1 MKILYTSI
9 FTLLFTLSS
18 IGQNTF
24 NIRTNYGF
32 PAAVITSVV
41 PTDSCIYA
49 SGIISDS
56 VFPYNT
62 GAIFL
67 KTDPLGVPEIIKTLR
82 NEARTYEPWFNDMK
96 FVDSSFLVS
105 AVGLNSLMKSMLI
118 KYDLFGD
125 TVWTREFPN
134 PNPTLEFMQPRGG
147 FELIGENDI
156 VLINFTEVP
165 PNGPFKDADVYF
177 FKMKENGDI
186 VWSKFWGGNLIEEPS
201 SSILANDTI
210 IIIGGMRHSL
220 NIEDSDYSFQCF
232 LLAIDTSGQIQWTWL
247 SPESWGLR
255 DAARDMVLLE
265 DGSLVIACGIGHEQ
279 QRPSVN
285 VVYFD
290 KAVFKLN
297 PQRELEWEVVFP
309 DPELVLNS
317 YTSRIIQLKNKSGF
331 VVAGVAKRPTP
342 PGVWGSNRGWI
353 AKISPD
359 GDSLW
364 SRTYV
369 YSTDFPSFHE
379 FYDLKECPD
388 GGLILCG
395 ESRSVANGDSIPQQA
410 WLMKLDSFGCLVPG
424 CQFIDATEETKESV
438 TLLLYP
444 NPARDYLNFFY
455 RPAPGQS
462 SRDIRFRIIDAS
474 GMELQR
480 FEAQSGEA
488 TYIVP
493 LWHWPPGVYFLQLLH
508 DGLPVRTERFVVG
521 R

>member
-186 VWSKFWGGNLIEEPS
+186 VWSKFW
-201 SSILANDTI
+201 
-210 IIIGGMRHSL
+210 
-220 NIEDSDYSFQCF
+220 
-232 LLAIDTSGQIQWTWL
+232 
-247 SPESWGLR
+247 
-255 DAARDMVLLE
+255 
-265 DGSLVIACGIGHEQ
+265 
-279 QRPSVN
+279 
-285 VVYFD
+285 
-290 KAVFKLN
+290 
-297 PQRELEWEVVFP
+297 
-309 DPELVLNS
+309 
-317 YTSRIIQLKNKSGF
+317 
-331 VVAGVAKRPTP
+331 
-342 PGVWGSNRGWI
+342 
-353 AKISPD
+353 
-359 GDSLW
+359 
-364 SRTYV
+364 
-369 YSTDFPSFHE
+369 
-379 FYDLKECPD
+379 
-388 GGLILCG
+388 
-395 ESRSVANGDSIPQQA
+395 
-410 WLMKLDSFGCLVPG
+410 
-424 CQFIDATEETKESV
+424 
-438 TLLLYP
+438 
-444 NPARDYLNFFY
+444 
-455 RPAPGQS
+455 
-462 SRDIRFRIIDAS
+462 
-474 GMELQR
+474 
-480 FEAQSGEA
+480 
-488 TYIVP
+488 
-493 LWHWPPGVYFLQLLH
+493 
-508 DGLPVRTERFVVG
+508 
-521 R
+521 

>member
-1 MKILYTSI
+1 MHFDAPAVVLTSVENIDNIYFASGSYIHLFEDTVSYYQNGSILVS
-9 FTLLFTLSS
+9 FDS
-18 IGQNTF
+18 IGNILWIKKTAFPNRLFDTQSNTLR
-24 NIRTNYGF
+24 ILD
-32 PAAVITSVV
+32 
-41 PTDSCIYA
+41 DSTLIL
-49 SGIISDS
+49 SGILIDS
-56 VFPYNT
+56 IRSSTLRRYNT
-62 GAIFL
+62 NGDL
-67 KTDPLGVPEIIKTLR
+67 MYS
-82 NEARTYEPWFNDMK
+82 YEYLSPYHDEND
-96 FVDSSFLVS
+96 FIYPVSS
-105 AVGLNSLMKSMLI
+105 AVRSKNETYILNWIQRPDFNAQLYIQKIDSTGNESWVKEIGNS
-118 KYDLFGD
+118 KYEIPEVIICDD
-125 TVWTREFPN
+125 N
-134 PNPTLEFMQPRGG
+134 GG
-147 FELIGENDI
+147 
-156 VLINFTEVP
+156 V
-165 PNGPFKDADVYF
+165 
-177 FKMKENGDI
+177 
-186 VWSKFWGGNLIEEPS
+186 
-201 SSILANDTI
+201 
-210 IIIGGMRHSL
+210 IIGGASTTLTLTTQDYTYRTL
-220 NIEDSDYSFQCF
+220 LVGIDS
-232 LLAIDTSGQIQWTWL
+232 SGNVEWTWL

-265 DGSLVIACGIGHEQ
+265 DGSLVIASGIGHEQ

-309 DPELVLNS
+309 DPELAMNS

-353 AKISPD
+353 AKISPS

-364 SRTYV
+364 SRAYV
-369 YSTDFPSFHE
+369 YSANFPSFHE

-388 GGLILCG
+388 GGFILCG

-424 CQFIDATEETKESV
+424 CQLIDATEEAEAQG

-455 RPAPGQS
+455 RQAPGQS
-462 SRDIRFRIIDAS
+462 SRELSFRIFDAS
-474 GMELQR
+474 GRELQR

-493 LWHWPPGVYFLQLLH
+493 LWHWSPGVYFLQLLH

>member
-9 FTLLFTLSS
+9 FTLFFTLSS

-32 PAAVITSVV
+32 PAAVLSSVI

-49 SGIISDS
+49 SGIIADS

-62 GAIFL
+62 GAIFIKMDVSAQMLLL
-67 KTDPLGVPEIIKTLR
+67 KTLTSTQKTF
-82 NEARTYEPWFNDMK
+82 EPWFGGLKSLPGGSFIMPAYSIDSTMK
-96 FVDSSFLVS
+96 TV
-105 AVGLNSLMKSMLI
+105 LI
-118 KYDLFGD
+118 KYNHLGD
-125 TVWTREFPN
+125 TIFTKEYFN
-134 PNPTLEFMQPRGG
+134 PFYPAQDFIQPRGRLAICKNG
-147 FELIGENDI
+147 ECVINNWIVISNANTNIYLIKTDS
-156 VLINFTEVP
+156 
-165 PNGPFKDADVYF
+165 NGKV
-177 FKMKENGDI
+177 K
-186 VWSKFWGGNLIEEPS
+186 WSKMLGDNYWERP
-201 SSILANDTI
+201 SSILATDNGCVVVGGIKTNDNMTTENFSY
-210 IIIGGMRHSL
+210 RT
-220 NIEDSDYSFQCF
+220 F
-232 LLAIDTSGQIQWTWL
+232 LTGLDTSGQIQWTWL

-265 DGSLVIACGIGHEQ
+265 DGSLVIASGIGHEQ

-438 TLLLYP
+438 PLLLYP
-444 NPARDYLNFFY
+444 KPARDYLNFFY

-493 LWHWPPGVYFLQLLH
+493 LWHWPPGVYFLQLLRE
-508 DGLPVRTERFVVG
+508 GVPVRTERFVVA

>member
-1 MKILYTSI
+1 MDYIAITEPAFVKRDSFFTIGGTSI
-9 FTLLFTLSS
+9 
-18 IGQNTF
+18 
-24 NIRTNYGF
+24 
-32 PAAVITSVV
+32 
-41 PTDSCIYA
+41 
-49 SGIISDS
+49 
-56 VFPYNT
+56 
-62 GAIFL
+62 
-67 KTDPLGVPEIIKTLR
+67 DPNGKRKV
-82 NEARTYEPWFNDMK
+82 
-96 FVDSSFLVS
+96 FLV
-105 AVGLNSLMKSMLI
+105 
-118 KYDLFGD
+118 KYDNHGIPIEY
-125 TVWTREFPN
+125 WKYRHPNFPQEDFIYLSDIKFTTEN
-134 PNPTLEFMQPRGG
+134 SIVISGNGTNQNGTSLDFLVLKIDSQGNEILNK
-147 FELIGENDI
+147 LIGTIQWNEYAYKI
-156 VLINFTEVP
+156 INSGSGF
-165 PNGPFKDADVYF
+165 
-177 FKMKENGDI
+177 
-186 VWSKFWGGNLIEEPS
+186 
-201 SSILANDTI
+201 
-210 IIIGGMRHSL
+210 IIGGLRNNTNVTTQDYTYRTL
-220 NIEDSDYSFQCF
+220 LVGIDS
-232 LLAIDTSGQIQWTWL
+232 SGNVEWTWL

-265 DGSLVIACGIGHEQ
+265 DGSLVIASGIGHEQ

-309 DPELVLNS
+309 DPELVMNS

-353 AKISPD
+353 AKISPS

-369 YSTDFPSFHE
+369 YSANFPSFHE

-388 GGLILCG
+388 GGFILCG

-424 CQFIDATEETKESV
+424 CQLIDATEEAQEQG

-455 RPAPGQS
+455 RPAPGQN
-462 SRDIRFRIIDAS
+462 SRELSFRIFDAS
-474 GMELQR
+474 GRELQR

-508 DGLPVRTERFVVG
+508 EGLPVRTERFVVG